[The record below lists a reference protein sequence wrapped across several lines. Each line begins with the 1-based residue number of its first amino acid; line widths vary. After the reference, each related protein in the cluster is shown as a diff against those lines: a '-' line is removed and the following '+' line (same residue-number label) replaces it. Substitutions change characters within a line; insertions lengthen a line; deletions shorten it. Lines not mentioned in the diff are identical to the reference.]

1 MLDLLAQT
9 KKSPAMKSI
18 QMTLTVPPCQPAMS
32 PDTAIHPE
40 IAYKMI
46 RLRRRR
52 VGAVARVAERVLRS
66 GA

>member
-1 MLDLLAQT
+1 
-9 KKSPAMKSI
+9 MKSI